1 MGDKQFLRIDDEGY
15 RLLLPAEN
23 TLIKPMRT
31 WMSAFPVFNKHHSMR
46 EDEYRGMY
54 ELERSLWWYQGMRE
68 ITASLL
74 SNNLNGRNNTRV
86 LDVGCGTGFSM
97 KWLREQLKTEAV
109 FGVDLFYE
117 AAELWKLNDIH
128 TAAVGSIEALPF
140 PNSEFDLVTC
150 FDVIYQLSNETA
162 AQAVKEIA
170 RVLKPGGFF
179 YIREP
184 AYEWM
189 RGSHDIVVATKHRFT
204 RGRLKSLLTAHGLTV
219 DRTTYA
225 NTLLFP
231 LAVPHRFLSRVTG
244 SEESD
249 VKPVHPL
256 LNRLFLSTLKLE
268 ARMMKSISLPFG
280 LSVIAL
286 ARK

>member
-1 MGDKQFLRIDDEGY
+1 
-15 RLLLPAEN
+15 
-23 TLIKPMRT
+23 
-31 WMSAFPVFNKHHSMR
+31 MR

-74 SNNLNGRNNTRV
+74 REKLNGKKSLRL

-97 KWLREQLKTEAV
+97 KWLREQLNTEAV
-109 FGVDLFYE
+109 FGIDLFYE
-117 AAELWKLNDIH
+117 AAQLWKLNEIH

-140 PNSEFDLVTC
+140 SDDEFDLVTC
-150 FDVIYQLSNETA
+150 FDVIYQLSKEEA
-162 AQAVKEIA
+162 AQAIKEIT

-204 RGRLKSLLTAHGLTV
+204 RGRLKSLLTAQGLTV
-219 DRTTYA
+219 DRATYV
-225 NTLLFP
+225 NTMLFP
-231 LAVPHRFLSRVTG
+231 LAVPHRFLSRITG

-249 VKPVHPL
+249 VKPVYPL
-256 LNRLFLSTLKLE
+256 LNRLFYSALKME
-268 ARMMKSISLPFG
+268 AGMVKHLSLPFG

>member
-1 MGDKQFLRIDDEGY
+1 MFTG
-15 RLLLPAEN
+15 
-23 TLIKPMRT
+23 
-31 WMSAFPVFNKHHSMR
+31 SADVHIRAPSISIISFSMR

-54 ELERSLWWYQGMRE
+54 ELERTLWWYQGMRE

-74 SNNLNGRNNTRV
+74 SNNLNGKNNLRV
-86 LDVGCGTGFSM
+86 LDVGCGTGYSM
-97 KWLREQLKTEAV
+97 KWLRERFKSAEV
-109 FGVDLFYE
+109 FGIDLFYE

-128 TAAVGSIEALPF
+128 TAVVGSIEALPF
-140 PNSEFDLVTC
+140 PDEEFNLVTC
-150 FDVIYQLSNETA
+150 FDVIYQLSEED
-162 AQAVKEIA
+162 AQKAVKEMS
-170 RVLKPGGFF
+170 RVLAPEGYL

-204 RGRLKSLLTAHGLTV
+204 RGRLKKLLMAQGFTIERA
-219 DRTTYA
+219 TYA

-231 LAVPHRFLSRVTG
+231 LAVPHRFLSRITG

-256 LNRLFLSTLKLE
+256 MNHLFFSALKLE
-268 ARMMKSISLPFG
+268 ASLIKHLSFPFG

>member
-1 MGDKQFLRIDDEGY
+1 
-15 RLLLPAEN
+15 
-23 TLIKPMRT
+23 
-31 WMSAFPVFNKHHSMR
+31 MR

-74 SNNLNGRNNTRV
+74 REKLNGTKSLRL

-97 KWLREQLKTEAV
+97 KWLREQLNTEAV

-117 AAELWKLNDIH
+117 AAELWKLNNIH
-128 TAAVGSIEALPF
+128 TAAVSSIEALPF
-140 PNSEFDLVTC
+140 PDSEFDLVTC
-150 FDVIYQLSNETA
+150 FDVIYQLSIKDAT
-162 AQAVKEIA
+162 QAVKEIA

-204 RGRLKSLLTAHGLTV
+204 RRRLKNLLTAQGFTIK
-219 DRTTYA
+219 RATYA

-231 LAVPHRFLSRVTG
+231 LAVPHRFLSRMTR

-249 VKPVHPL
+249 VKPVHPF
-256 LNRLFLSTLKLE
+256 LNRLFLSAMKLE
-268 ARMMKSISLPFG
+268 AIMMKHLSLPFG